1 MGIEQP
7 KDPQHDGP
15 QSADDALQGLTTVP
29 VDALR
34 RALQHDLDSGTPLI
48 LSEDDSKIAI
58 GQAIRTAMQA
68 QEITAYLLHERTGL
82 PTDIIQEF
90 IEGRGDISDS
100 EAMQKIQA
108 ALRVRLSH
116 L

>member
-7 KDPQHDGP
+7 KHPHHDEP
-15 QSADDALQGLTTVP
+15 ESADDALKELTTVP
-29 VDALR
+29 GDVLKL
-34 RALQHDLDSGTPLI
+34 ALQRDLDSGTPVF
-48 LSEDDSKIAI
+48 LSEEDSKIAI
-58 GQAIRTAMQA
+58 GQEIRTAMAA
-68 QEITAYLLHERTGL
+68 QEMTAYLLHEKTGL
-82 PTDIIQEF
+82 PIDIVQEF

-100 EAMQKIQA
+100 EPLQKIEA